1 MGFFASTG
9 ILNQRG
15 FFSAPLSAAPPA
27 FSPTDIAGLKLWLKA
42 DAGVTES
49 GGSVTSWADQSGQG
63 NNATASGTPTLVT
76 NSLNGKS
83 GISLDGEGTDDG
95 FLTTAVLSL
104 AYNTPVTL
112 FGVVKASAS
121 DVRGDQPSARWF
133 MNKGGFQDFGIGFT
147 FGAYFGDLDFA
158 GMIGSIAE
166 SDVNFIGDSLGENQA
181 NIASLTND
189 GSNVTF
195 YQNGTQKATASNST
209 YSYTSSSNNG
219 FSIGYQSAAV
229 DEFYCKCIVYELL
242 IYNSSLSTAN
252 RQSVESY
259 LNGRYAI
266 Y

>member
-1 MGFFASTG
+1 MGFFASSG
-9 ILNQRG
+9 ILNRRG
-15 FFSAPLSAAPPA
+15 FFSPPTAAAPA